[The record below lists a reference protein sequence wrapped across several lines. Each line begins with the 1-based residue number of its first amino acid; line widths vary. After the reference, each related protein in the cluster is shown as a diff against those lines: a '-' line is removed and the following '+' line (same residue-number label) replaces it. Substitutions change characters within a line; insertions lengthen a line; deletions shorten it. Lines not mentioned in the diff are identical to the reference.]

1 MTTQSTDMKVFS
13 ITENGF
19 SMTDD
24 KVAVPACK
32 ITASSFLEA
41 ADILG
46 MFLQTRIKPDSM
58 ELITPI
64 ERIDFN

>member
-1 MTTQSTDMKVFS
+1 MTEIKIFS

-32 ITASSFLEA
+32 VKAASYFEA
-41 ADILG
+41 VSIVSEF
-46 MFLQTRIKPDSM
+46 MKTRVKPDSI
-58 ELITPI
+58 ELITPM
-64 ERIDFN
+64 ERINFDN